1 MFKVLAILVSVFF
14 LISKKGKSI
23 ISNINSAVLR
33 TVIYILL
40 GILSVYSV
48 VTLIGIL
55 LSNIKIFIVILIVG
69 LILIFVLRKDTTTK
83 KVNIAQEKKEVKI
96 VDKRIKFVFP
106 LNEKWHTI
114 FIEDAKSVPKDTQV
128 LVIPEGYR
136 MIEKGAFSKFN
147 FEEVVLPNSI
157 VAIECGAFSECHN
170 LKKIN
175 LPNKLLHI
183 KDKCFYDCD
192 NLKEISIP
200 NSVTDISDR
209 AFYKCSSLQSITFP
223 ESIKTIGDSAF
234 ALSGITNV
242 IIPKSVNTIKS
253 NAFYECEKL
262 EKVVINGDISVGN
275 SSFAMCKSLKS
286 VEFNGQVLS
295 IEPYAFCECSSLV
308 EMKFSHIPP
317 KMHYTVFENSSYN
330 IKKHY
335 RKCKIW
341 GKKRVMAKAMAI
353 NICCKFIDIFC
364 DSASENLSLAKQIV
378 NNPSEYTAEQV
389 KKAQDFIEKLERGGG
404 CDNE

>member
-1 MFKVLAILVSVFF
+1 M
-14 LISKKGKSI
+14 
-23 ISNINSAVLR
+23 
-33 TVIYILL
+33 
-40 GILSVYSV
+40 
-48 VTLIGIL
+48 
-55 LSNIKIFIVILIVG
+55 
-69 LILIFVLRKDTTTK
+69 
-83 KVNIAQEKKEVKI
+83 
-96 VDKRIKFVFP
+96 
-106 LNEKWHTI
+106 
-114 FIEDAKSVPKDTQV
+114 
-128 LVIPEGYR
+128 
-136 MIEKGAFSKFN
+136 
-147 FEEVVLPNSI
+147 PNSI

-209 AFYKCSSLQSITFP
+209 AFYKCNSLQSITFP
-223 ESIKTIGDSAF
+223 ENIKTIGEAAF
-234 ALSGITNV
+234 ALSGITNA
-242 IIPKSVNTIKS
+242 IIPKSVKTISS
-253 NAFYECEKL
+253 NAFHECKNL

-275 SSFAMCKSLKS
+275 SCFAMCKSLKS

-335 RKCKIW
+335 RKCKIC

-353 NICCKFIDIFC
+353 NICCKFMDIFC
-364 DSASENLSLAKQIV
+364 DSASKSLSLAKQIV